1 MNKSVALFYNNL
13 KIERKIDYLN
23 YHFIEKISDLLKVD
37 SSDIIT
43 NYSQLIS
50 SRIRRNKWQ
59 QCQQQ

>member
-50 SRIRRNKWQ
+50 SRIRRNK
-59 QCQQQ
+59 

>member
-23 YHFIEKISDLLKVD
+23 YHVIEKISDLLKVD
-37 SSDIIT
+37 SSDILT